1 MSSDIQGRCLLVRG
15 SEVVCDSAGTPFLSP
30 DGASRLAAPEASLL
44 STAPDDSDPKSVRA
58 TWMPPDSTLP
68 DDLQAR
74 SLRSFFGEMPEEDF
88 WQAGRGYQLAHWDR
102 THRFCGVCG
111 AATELCGVE
120 VARCCPSCGQ
130 TIYPRISPAVI
141 VAVVRDGALLLA
153 HNAQRNRPFYSVLA
167 GFVEPGE
174 SLEEC
179 VVREVAEETSIHCG
193 NVRYFTSQPWPFPDS
208 LMVAFTAEWVSGE
221 IQVDNEEIDHA
232 YWCSPDALP
241 KVPPAPSVAR
251 KLIDWF
257 TGNFGS

>member
-1 MSSDIQGRCLLVRG
+1 MSSDRPRCVLLVRG
-15 SEVVCDSAGTPFLSP
+15 SQIVCDSTGNPLLSP
-30 DGASRLAAPEASLL
+30 DVAARLAAPEASLIRA
-44 STAPDDSDPKSVRA
+44 APDDSDAKSLHT
-58 TWMPPDSTLP
+58 TWMLPDATLP
-68 DDLQAR
+68 DSLEAR
-74 SLRSFFGEMPEEDF
+74 SLRSLFGNLPEDEF
-88 WQAGRGYQLAHWDR
+88 WLVGRAYQLAHWDR

-111 AATELCGVE
+111 AGTELCGRE

-141 VAVVRDGALLLA
+141 VAVVREGRLLLA
-153 HNAQRNRPFYSVLA
+153 HNAQRKHPFYSVLA

-179 VVREVAEETSIHCG
+179 VIREVAEETSIICG

-241 KVPPAPSVAR
+241 NVPPAPSVAR

-257 TGNFGS
+257 TANFGS